1 MIIKMWDEAFRIVE
15 RLDPDK
21 YEVWYMSYNAKPKDY
36 YRVDHFLHKI
46 PYDKVFEV
54 YGQCDILLKTSLLES
69 FSYPPLEMMASG
81 GYVVV
86 VPNGGNSEYLVDK
99 ENCLLYKAGNI
110 DDAVEK
116 IEILLKSRDLQNTLF
131 KNGVKTAKLRD
142 LAIYRKEYY

>member
-1 MIIKMWDEAFRIVE
+1 M
-15 RLDPDK
+15 
-21 YEVWYMSYNAKPKDY
+21 
-36 YRVDHFLHKI
+36 
-46 PYDKVFEV
+46 
-54 YGQCDILLKTSLLES
+54 YGQCDILLKTSLLEEFFLS
-69 FSYPPLEMMASG
+69 SIGDDAASG

-142 LAIYRKEYY
+142 WQYIRKEYY